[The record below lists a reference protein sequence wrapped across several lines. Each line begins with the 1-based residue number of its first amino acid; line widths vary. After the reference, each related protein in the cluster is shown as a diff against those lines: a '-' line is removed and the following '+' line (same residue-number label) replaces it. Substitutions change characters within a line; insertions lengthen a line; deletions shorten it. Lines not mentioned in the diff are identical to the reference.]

1 MSIDIVNL
9 IEKTPLTKLSG
20 NYQSAMIERVRT
32 NFTTYEQQMFIS
44 SFYCYLN
51 YDDKTDFVIDLD
63 NIWKWIG
70 FSQKVNAK
78 VVLEKNFIEN
88 TDYKLLLSHDRKQ
101 SDTRGGHNKEVIM
114 LTINTFKRF
123 CLKAGTKKSD
133 EIHEYYIKM
142 EKTLQEVIMEECK
155 ALSDQLKKAKKELDD
170 IQITNANDASIKE
183 AEHQKKL
190 KLQRTIEK
198 EKILLNQF
206 SISIPIVYIIRVKT
220 FENGQYIVKIGES
233 RRGITGR
240 YTEHKHKYS
249 ECVLLD
255 AFAVNRSKDFE
266 SYIHNHKPIR
276 NNRVRDLQGHENEL
290 ELFLIGK
297 ELTYQMILDTINS
310 QIDNYQESSTYKL
323 ELEIEKLKLEL
334 QKKDNASDEHIKILC
349 SKMETNTLHTKMEI
363 NTLHTKIDN
372 MEKQITE
379 LHNKLCVAPKTVT
392 GFQEPLVTLGPRVQ
406 QINPETM
413 ELVKVYESAT
423 QLMNEN
429 HNIKRPS
436 LTIAANANTIY
447 CGFRWMFVER
457 DQDASK
463 LENVQPTKQTRVQN
477 LGYIAKLTPDQTEIL
492 NVYLDRKTASIMN
505 GFESSSALDTP
516 VKKGTVAKGH
526 VYKLFDECETRE
538 KFIEKHGKEP
548 LLYKNGFGVFDLTG
562 QMIREYRCVYDC
574 IRSEKISDKT
584 ITKSMEKNVPYNG
597 VTFKHLGEKVCFL

>member
-1 MSIDIVNL
+1 MSVDIVSL
-9 IEKTPLTKLSG
+9 IEKNPITKLNG

-63 NIWKWIG
+63 NMWKWIG

-78 VVLEKNFIEN
+78 VVLEKNFVEN
-88 TDYKLLLSHDRKQ
+88 TDYKITLSHVRKQ
-101 SDTRGGHNKEVIM
+101 TDTRGGQNKEVIM
-114 LTINTFKRF
+114 LTINAFKRF

-142 EKTLQEVIMEECK
+142 EKTLQEVVMDECK

-170 IQITNANDASIKE
+170 IQITNANDASVKE
-183 AEHQKKL
+183 AEHQKKM
-190 KLQRTIEK
+190 KLQKTIER

-233 RRGITGR
+233 RRGISGR
-240 YTEHKHKYS
+240 YNEHKTKYP

-255 AFAVNRSKDFE
+255 VFAVNRSKDFE

-310 QIDNYQESSTYKL
+310 QIDNYQEASTYNL

-334 QKKDNASDEHIKILC
+334 QKKDIVSEEYIKMMFSKLELNILQA
-349 SKMETNTLHTKMEI
+349 KLDTI
-363 NTLHTKIDN
+363 
-372 MEKQITE
+372 EKQNREI
-379 LHNKLCVAPKTVT
+379 LDKLSTPKTVT

-413 ELVKVYESAT
+413 ELVKVYECAM

-436 LTIAANANTIY
+436 LTNAVSANTIY

-477 LGYIAKLTPDQTEIL
+477 LGYIAKLTADQTEIL
-492 NVYLDRKTASIMN
+492 NVYLDRKTAAAMN
-505 GFESSSALDTP
+505 GFESSSALDNP
-516 VKKGTVAKGH
+516 VKNGTVAKGH
-526 VYKLFDECETRE
+526 IYKLFDECENKAT
-538 KFIEKHGKEP
+538 FIEKHGNP
-548 LLYKNGFGVFDLTG
+548 LLYKNGFGVFDQADKLL
-562 QMIREYRCVYDC
+562 REYSSKYDC
-574 IRSEKISDKT
+574 IRFEKISDKT
-584 ITKSMEKNVPYNG
+584 IAKSMEKNTPYNG
-597 VTFKHLGEKVCFL
+597 MFFKNLGEKMFFL

>member
-9 IEKTPLTKLSG
+9 IEKNPLTKLSG
-20 NYQSAMIERVRT
+20 NYQSSMVEKVRT

-63 NIWKWIG
+63 NVWKWVG
-70 FSQKVNAK
+70 FSQKARAK
-78 VVLEKNFIEN
+78 ELIEKNFIEN
-88 TDYKLLLSHDRKQ
+88 TDYKISLAHGRKHP
-101 SDTRGGHNKEVIM
+101 DIRGGQNKELIM

-142 EKTLQEVIMEECK
+142 EKTMQEVIMEECK
-155 ALSDQLKKAKKELDD
+155 TLSEQLKNAKKELDNL
-170 IQITNANDASIKE
+170 QITTANDASIKE
-183 AEHQKKL
+183 AEHQKKM

-220 FENGQYIVKIGES
+220 FDNGQYIVKIGES

-240 YTEHKHKYS
+240 YNEHKHKYP

-266 SYIHNHKPIR
+266 SYIHNHQSIR
-276 NNRVRDLQGHENEL
+276 RNRVRDLQGHENEL

-297 ELTYQMILDTINS
+297 ELTYQMILDAINS
-310 QIDNYQESSTYKL
+310 QIDNYQESNTYNL

-334 QKKDNASDEHIKILC
+334 QRKDNVSEEHIKLLC
-349 SKMETNTLHTKMEI
+349 A
-363 NTLHTKIDN
+363 KIDN
-372 MEKQITE
+372 IERQNREILE
-379 LHNKLCVAPKTVT
+379 KLCVAPKTVT

-429 HNIKRPS
+429 HSIKRPS
-436 LTIAANANTIY
+436 LNMAVNANTVY
-447 CGFRWMFVER
+447 CGFRWMFVDR
-457 DQDASK
+457 DQDTSK
-463 LENVQPTKQTRVQN
+463 LHDIPPTKPTRVQN
-477 LGYIAKLTPDQTEIL
+477 LGYIAKLSADQSEIL
-492 NVYLDRKTASIMN
+492 NVYLDRKTAAIMN
-505 GFESSSALDTP
+505 GYDSSSALDVP
-516 VKKGTVAKGH
+516 VKKGTITKGH
-526 VYKLFDECETRE
+526 VYKLFSECENKD
-538 KFIEKHGKEP
+538 KFIEKYGKEI
-548 LLYKNGFGVFDLTG
+548 LLYKNGFGVFDTAGNL
-562 QMIREYRCVYDC
+562 IREYSSRYDC
-574 IRSEKISDKT
+574 IRFEKISDKT
-584 ITKSMEKNVPYNG
+584 IAKSMEKNIPYKDMLFREIG
-597 VTFKHLGEKVCFL
+597 DKLCCM

>member
-1 MSIDIVNL
+1 MSVDIVSL
-9 IEKTPLTKLSG
+9 IEKNPITKLSG

-32 NFTTYEQQMFIS
+32 NFTTYEQQLFIS

-63 NIWKWIG
+63 NVWKWIG
-70 FSQKVNAK
+70 FSQKIRAK
-78 VVLEKNFIEN
+78 ELIERNFIEN
-88 TDYKLLLSHDRKQ
+88 TDYKITLSHVRKQ
-101 SDTRGGHNKEVIM
+101 TDTRGGQNKEVIM
-114 LTINTFKRF
+114 LTINAFKRF

-142 EKTLQEVIMEECK
+142 EKTLQEVVMDECK

-170 IQITNANDASIKE
+170 IQITNANDASVKE
-183 AEHQKKL
+183 AEHQKKM
-190 KLQRTIEK
+190 KLQKTIER

-240 YTEHKHKYS
+240 YNEHKTKYP

-255 AFAVNRSKDFE
+255 VFAVNRSKDFE

-310 QIDNYQESSTYKL
+310 QIDNYQESNTYNL

-334 QKKDNASDEHIKILC
+334 QKKDIVSEEYIKMMFSKLELNILQA
-349 SKMETNTLHTKMEI
+349 KLDTI
-363 NTLHTKIDN
+363 
-372 MEKQITE
+372 EKQNREI
-379 LHNKLCVAPKTVT
+379 LDKLSTPKTVT

-413 ELVKVYESAT
+413 ELVKVYECAT

-436 LTIAANANTIY
+436 LTNAVNANTIY

-477 LGYIAKLTPDQTEIL
+477 LGYIAKLTADQTEIL
-492 NVYLDRKTASIMN
+492 NVYLDRKTAASMN

-516 VKKGTVAKGH
+516 VKNGTVAKGH
-526 VYKLFDECETRE
+526 IYKLFDECEN
-538 KFIEKHGKEP
+538 KALFIEKHGNP
-548 LLYKNGFGVFDLTG
+548 LLYKNGFGVFDQAG
-562 QMIREYRCVYDC
+562 QLIREYSSKYDC
-574 IRSEKISDKT
+574 IRFEKISDKT
-584 ITKSMEKNVPYNG
+584 IAKSMEKNTPYNG
-597 VTFKHLGEKVCFL
+597 MFFKNLGEKMFFL